1 MRMMNF
7 VLSVV
12 LVALLSAFVVI
23 VLTKWQI
30 REFIQVH
37 GGNFFGRMADCDFCF
52 GFWIAVLLSV
62 GATCTVGDCRLLL
75 IPLFSAPITR
85 ILL

>member
-1 MRMMNF
+1 MMNF

-52 GFWIAVLLSV
+52 GFWISVLLSV
-62 GATCTVGDCRLLL
+62 GFTYAVDDCRLLL

>member
-1 MRMMNF
+1 MMNF

-37 GGNFFGRMADCDFCF
+37 GGNIFGRMADCDFCF

-62 GATCTVGDCRLLL
+62 GFTYAVGDCRLLL